1 MVTRDKR
8 VDTYIEKAPEYAR
21 PILAHLRA
29 VIHSACPDVVE
40 TVKWGKP
47 SFDYKGILCGMA
59 YFKQHCAF
67 GFWKHDLVVDGAKG
81 KELEAMGSFGRL
93 TSVADLP
100 PKATLARY
108 VKKAMKLNDEGVK
121 VVRAKTVPKKAVPV
135 HPAFKAALDRN
146 PKASKALEAFSPSHR
161 REYVEWIAQA
171 KGEDTRE
178 RRITSAIEWL
188 NEGKS
193 RNWKY
198 EKC

>member
-47 SFDYKGILCGMA
+47 SFDYKGMLCGMA

-67 GFWKHDLVVDGAKG
+67 GFWKHDLVVEGVKG

-108 VKKAMKLNDEGVK
+108 IKKAMKLNDEGVK

-146 PKASKALEAFSPSHR
+146 PKAGRTLDAFSPSHR
-161 REYVEWIAQA
+161 REYVEWIAGA
-171 KGEDTRE
+171 KREETRE
-178 RRITSAIEWL
+178 RRIATAIEWL
-188 NEGKS
+188 NEGKPH
-193 RNWKY
+193 NWKY

>member
-47 SFDYKGILCGMA
+47 SFDYKGMLCGMA

-67 GFWKHDLVVDGAKG
+67 GFWKHDLVVEGVKG

-108 VKKAMKLNDEGVK
+108 IKKAMKLNDEGVK

-135 HPAFKAALDRN
+135 HPAFKLALERN
-146 PKASKALEAFSPSHR
+146 PKARRTLEAFSPSHR
-161 REYVEWIAQA
+161 REYVEWIAGA
-171 KGEDTRE
+171 KREETRE
-178 RRITSAIEWL
+178 RRIATAIEWL
-188 NEGKS
+188 NEGKPH
-193 RNWKY
+193 NWEY